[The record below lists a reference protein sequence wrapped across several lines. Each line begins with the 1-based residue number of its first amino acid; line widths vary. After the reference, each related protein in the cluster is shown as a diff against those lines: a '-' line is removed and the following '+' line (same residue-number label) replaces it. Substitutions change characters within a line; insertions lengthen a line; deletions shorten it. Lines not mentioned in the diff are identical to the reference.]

1 MQNLVGN
8 RLINNKGEEV
18 SPDFSACPVNAL
30 YFSASWCVPCVY
42 FTKQLA
48 KFYNAVN
55 QDKKNM
61 EVVWVSGDDDLEEYQ
76 NYFKKMPWVAIP
88 FGDSNR
94 IQTLSQL
101 FRVRGIPSLFVLDN
115 DATILSPY
123 GKDDILDKGQ
133 AAYNYWLN
141 IQKQKKGDDN

>member
-1 MQNLVGN
+1 
-8 RLINNKGEEV
+8 
-18 SPDFSACPVNAL
+18 
-30 YFSASWCVPCVY
+30 
-42 FTKQLA
+42 
-48 KFYNAVN
+48 
-55 QDKKNM
+55 M

-141 IQKQKKGDDN
+141 IQKQKKEDDN